1 MKALDQIMEQIA
13 EANPIHAKKLRKNLG
28 KQEQSYLDKTNDFLE
43 EYISFA
49 GRLGKDLEFGVE
61 CYLRML
67 SDFTQEYISF
77 MNTGEYSTKS
87 FEDANR
93 RVYNNPDVMEY
104 YMHGLLLSQ
113 VLWVH
118 HNDIVLFF
126 QKHLQES
133 KGKVNRYLEIGAG
146 HGMYI
151 SEAIKVFGNGVTYD
165 VVDISPTSI
174 ELSQNFIKDDQ
185 VNYIL
190 SDIHDYTPSQKYDFI
205 TLGEV
210 IEHVEKPVE
219 LLQVIKSMLTEDGC
233 LFLTTPANA
242 PAIDHIYLFNN
253 AEDIRDVLKEA
264 GFEIEHEIAK
274 FVEDVPKEMAE
285 KMKITLMYG
294 AFLRVKK

>member
-1 MKALDQIMEQIA
+1 MEQIA

-28 KQEQSYLDKTNDFLE
+28 KQEEAYLRKANDFLE
-43 EYISFA
+43 EYVDFA
-49 GRLGKDLEFGVE
+49 SRLGKDLEFGVE

-67 SDFTQEYISF
+67 SDFTQEYVSF
-77 MNTGEYSTKS
+77 MNSGEYTTKS

-126 QKHLQES
+126 QKYLPDYNGNVE
-133 KGKVNRYLEIGAG
+133 RYLEIGAG

-151 SEAIKVFGNGVTYD
+151 SEAMKVFGPKVTYD

-174 ELSQNFIKDDQ
+174 ELSKNFIKSDQ
-185 VNYIL
+185 VNYVL
-190 SDIHDYTPSQKYDFI
+190 SDIYDYQPDQKYDFI

-210 IEHVEKPVE
+210 IEHVEQPVE
-219 LLQVIKSMLTEDGC
+219 LLMAIRSMLAPDGC

-242 PAIDHIYLFNN
+242 PAIDHIYLFRN
-253 AEDIRDVLKEA
+253 AQEIRDVLKEG
-264 GFEIEHEIAK
+264 GFEIVHEITK
-274 FVEDVPKEMAE
+274 FVEDVPKEIAE
-285 KMKITLMYG
+285 ELKITLMYG
-294 AFLRVKK
+294 AFLKVKN